1 MFKMGSIKD
10 IFIIT
15 ALFFCSLF
23 FLAGLVYFII
33 EIDESKIEETRYCP
47 NCGIDLVE
55 KR

>member
-1 MFKMGSIKD
+1 MFELRSIKD

-23 FLAGLVYFII
+23 FLVGLVYFSI
-33 EIDESKIEETRYCP
+33 EIDESTIEKTRYCP

-55 KR
+55 RR